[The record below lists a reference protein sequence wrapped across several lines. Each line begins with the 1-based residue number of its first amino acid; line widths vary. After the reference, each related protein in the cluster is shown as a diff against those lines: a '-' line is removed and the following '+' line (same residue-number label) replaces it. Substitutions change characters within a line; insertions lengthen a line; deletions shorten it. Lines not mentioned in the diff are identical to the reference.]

1 MTVVLAFGNF
11 NNLILS
17 LGLSLGHDLIPTC
30 ADLREFKGVPG
41 FVFVFDF
48 LILILIVIVI
58 IIEYQ
63 TAKNA
68 EKTQRAQSFRR
79 A

>member
-1 MTVVLAFGNF
+1 MTVVLSVGNF

-17 LGLSLGHDLIPTC
+17 LTHDHDLIP
-30 ADLREFKGVPG
+30 AFSDLREFTGIFG

-48 LILILIVIVI
+48 LILI
-58 IIEYQ
+58 EYQ
-63 TAKNA
+63 TAKNT